1 MADDAVSN
9 VSKAVEG
16 AKHTLANANAFTH
29 SVTGDATNAFAP
41 KKILAP
47 HVPQAH
53 APAHPSNASYS
64 LASEARN
71 VGESLKA
78 KSDNVNQYIDS
89 NK

>member
-1 MADDAVSN
+1 MADDSVA
-9 VSKAVEG
+9 KTLEG
-16 AKHTLANANAFTH
+16 AKQTIANATNFTK

-53 APAHPSNASYS
+53 AAAHPSNASYS
-64 LASEARN
+64 LASEARSAAE
-71 VGESLKA
+71 GLKA
-78 KSDNVNQYIDS
+78 KSDNVNQYVNS